1 MLLAVLLGWICC
13 RSASSGFSGFAAG
26 PCFGCQLARHSLA
39 ELAGFPAGLGGA
51 RPAVSQP
58 GLWSWLLTLPQ
69 RRPASVN
76 SFPGQAPP
84 PPRTRRSQEP
94 AAVLAQLAA
103 WGSWTRHLAVGH
115 GRGEPWLPCTSTQGT
130 GMSQCEVSGAGGS
143 VLHRSSAEQECRAC
157 SCSGAYVERGM
168 EPSPGL
174 VPSGERGEEDVARG
188 PASSE
193 KSDSGGRKPPRV
205 CPCHGC
211 GSEGL
216 LLAGGCC
223 ASLRPGLVL
232 RGAARLRLRL
242 TGTSRGHLVEPPAKT
257 GPPHAVGVCAV
268 LASPLSQL
276 LTCGDNW
283 RCRAEQ
289 LRGAVADRIH
299 SCRAGA
305 VAAA

>member
-1 MLLAVLLGWICC
+1 M
-13 RSASSGFSGFAAG
+13 
-26 PCFGCQLARHSLA
+26 
-39 ELAGFPAGLGGA
+39 
-51 RPAVSQP
+51 
-58 GLWSWLLTLPQ
+58 SW
-69 RRPASVN
+69 
-76 SFPGQAPP
+76 
-84 PPRTRRSQEP
+84 
-94 AAVLAQLAA
+94 
-103 WGSWTRHLAVGH
+103 
-115 GRGEPWLPCTSTQGT
+115 
-130 GMSQCEVSGAGGS
+130 CEVSGAGGS

-188 PASSE
+188 PASTE
-193 KSDSGGRKPPRV
+193 KSDSGERKPPRV

-211 GSEGL
+211 ISEGS
-216 LLAGGCC
+216 LLADGRR
-223 ASLRPGLVL
+223 ASLKPGLVL

-257 GPPHAVGVCAV
+257 GPPRAVRVWASCAV

-289 LRGAVADRIH
+289 LQGG
-299 SCRAGA
+299 SCRPNSQLPCRGGGSCLSLQRAWKSMGQSA
-305 VAAA
+305 ELVLALKAL